1 MGAGAGGVEQGIGIR
16 GKCVEFLFKCRYIS

>member
-16 GKCVEFLFKCRYIS
+16 GKGVGFLFKCCYIS